1 MDLKKNLEKYA
12 ELIVKIGL
20 NLKEGDNLQITF
32 NEWGLDLVRQITD
45 KAYELGVGD
54 VILNFTDDAQTLSF
68 YNNAKDVTYF
78 PDFKADYLVKMA
90 EHNYHRLVI
99 AAADPSLLKDVDPQ
113 KVSEATK
120 IRSIKT
126 KKVSEYTMSNY
137 IKWCIAAVPSPAWA
151 SSVFPDSSQDEAV
164 AKLWENI
171 FMATRVDTEDPV
183 AAWHEH
189 DSQLKKHE
197 AYLNEAG
204 FEKLIYRG
212 PGTDLE
218 VYLVQDHVW
227 VGGSSTSKGGDVF
240 FANIPTEEVFTMPDR
255 SRVNGTLKATMPLA
269 LRGQL
274 VEDFRFVFKDGEVIE
289 VTAAKGQDVF
299 EKLLETDEGAKRLGE
314 VALVAHNSPIS
325 NTGILFRNT
334 LFDENASC
342 HFAVGAAYSENV
354 KNGENLTED
363 EKLKVGMNDS
373 LIHVDFM
380 VGGEAVT
387 VTGVK
392 PDGTEIVLLSAGNW
406 QI

>member
-68 YNNAKDVTYF
+68 YNNAKDVTSF
-78 PDFKADYLVKMA
+78 PDFKADYLFKMA

-274 VEDFRFVFKDGEVIE
+274 V
-289 VTAAKGQDVF
+289 
-299 EKLLETDEGAKRLGE
+299 
-314 VALVAHNSPIS
+314 
-325 NTGILFRNT
+325 
-334 LFDENASC
+334 
-342 HFAVGAAYSENV
+342 
-354 KNGENLTED
+354 
-363 EKLKVGMNDS
+363 
-373 LIHVDFM
+373 
-380 VGGEAVT
+380 
-387 VTGVK
+387 
-392 PDGTEIVLLSAGNW
+392 
-406 QI
+406 

>member
-1 MDLKKNLEKYA
+1 MDLKKSLEKYA

-20 NLKEGDNLQITF
+20 NLKAGDNLQITF
-32 NEWGLDLVRQITD
+32 NEWGLDLVRLITD

-54 VILNFTDDAQTLSF
+54 VVLNFTDDAQTLSF
-68 YNNAKDVTYF
+68 YNKAKDVTYF
-78 PDFKADYLVKMA
+78 PDFKAEYLINLA

-99 AAADPSLLKDVDPQ
+99 AAADPALLKGVDPV

-126 KKVSEYTMSNY
+126 KKVSEYTMTNF

-151 SSVFPDSSQDEAV
+151 VSVFPDELEEDAID
-164 AKLWENI
+164 KLWENI
-171 FMATRVDTEDPV
+171 FMATRVDAIDPV
-183 AAWHEH
+183 EAWHEH
-189 DSQLKKHE
+189 DRQLKKHE
-197 AYLNEAG
+197 TYLNQAN
-204 FEKLIYRG
+204 FEKLRYKG

-218 VYLVQDHVW
+218 VYLVPDHVW

-255 SRVNGTLKATMPLA
+255 TRVNGTLKATMPLA

-274 VEDFRFVFKDGEVIE
+274 VEDFSFVFKDGAIVEFK
-289 VTAAKGQDVF
+289 ASKGQAVF
-299 EKLLETDEGAKRLGE
+299 EKLLETDEGASRLGE

-342 HFAVGAAYSENV
+342 HFAVGAAYSENL
-354 KNGENLTED
+354 KRCESMTED
-363 EKLKVGMNDS
+363 EKLQAGMNDS

-380 VGGEAVT
+380 VGGKDVT

-392 PDGTEIVLLSAGNW
+392 PDGTEVVLLRDGDW

>member
-1 MDLKKNLEKYA
+1 M
-12 ELIVKIGL
+12 
-20 NLKEGDNLQITF
+20 Q
-32 NEWGLDLVRQITD
+32 
-45 KAYELGVGD
+45 
-54 VILNFTDDAQTLSF
+54 
-68 YNNAKDVTYF
+68 
-78 PDFKADYLVKMA
+78 
-90 EHNYHRLVI
+90 
-99 AAADPSLLKDVDPQ
+99 
-113 KVSEATK
+113 
-120 IRSIKT
+120 
-126 KKVSEYTMSNY
+126 
-137 IKWCIAAVPSPAWA
+137 
-151 SSVFPDSSQDEAV
+151 
-164 AKLWENI
+164 
-171 FMATRVDTEDPV
+171 
-183 AAWHEH
+183 
-189 DSQLKKHE
+189 
-197 AYLNEAG
+197 
-204 FEKLIYRG
+204 
-212 PGTDLE
+212 
-218 VYLVQDHVW
+218 
-227 VGGSSTSKGGDVF
+227 
-240 FANIPTEEVFTMPDR
+240 
-255 SRVNGTLKATMPLA
+255 
-269 LRGQL
+269 
-274 VEDFRFVFKDGEVIE
+274 DFRFAFNDGEVIE